1 MIVKSLKLFS
11 AAIASWWGLFAMN
24 LLVFGVCARFI
35 VRVIMDAGGRL
46 PMTSDFTESMMESVA
61 LRLITVGVV
70 MLERHEIVE
79 MLGKM
84 ASLGHGH
91 SSVKAAPAD
100 GDHDAL
106 ADLSQPFGMFYLC
119 GGLIMECFVDVLKHP
134 LYFLDGP
141 LGKSILLIVV
151 MLFTLFSLLASVRYA
166 YDLVVWRKASRA
178 K

>member
-24 LLVFGVCARFI
+24 LLVFGVCTRFI
-35 VRVIMDAGGRL
+35 VRVIIEAGGRM

-70 MLERHEIVE
+70 MLERHEIME

-84 ASLGHGH
+84 ASLGHGN

-100 GDHDAL
+100 DHDAL
-106 ADLSQPFGMFYLC
+106 ADVSQPFGMFYLC

-134 LYFLDGP
+134 IFLIDGP
-141 LGKSILLIVV
+141 MGKSFTLIVV
-151 MLFTLFSLLASVRYA
+151 MIFVLFSLVASVRCA
-166 YDLVVWRKASRA
+166 YDLVVWRKASRG

>member
-11 AAIASWWGLFAMN
+11 AGIASWWGLFAMN
-24 LLVFGVCARFI
+24 LLVFGVCTRFI
-35 VRVIMDAGGRL
+35 VRVIMDAGGGM

-79 MLGKM
+79 MLRKM
-84 ASLGHGH
+84 ASLGHG
-91 SSVKAAPAD
+91 SSSGKAAPAE
-100 GDHDAL
+100 DHDAL

-134 LYFLDGP
+134 IFLLDGP
-141 LGKSILLIVV
+141 MGKSITLIVV
-151 MLFTLFSLLASVRYA
+151 MLFALFSLLASVRCA
-166 YDLVVWRKASRA
+166 IDLVVWRKASRA